1 MLRSPESREELPEN
15 IKTDDLLAK
24 MVNIDFGLKPE
35 SIEST
40 NRNYQ
45 QITQKIQMFQ
55 LSSGEG
61 ETSVENTEH
70 EESLTE
76 TKLTIP

>member
-1 MLRSPESREELPEN
+1 
-15 IKTDDLLAK
+15 

-40 NRNYQ
+40 NRNFQ

-70 EESLTE
+70 EEMFQR
-76 TKLTIP
+76 